1 MHEDFHPALLIPLSA
16 IALPMVLVPII
27 LAMKQVQR
35 KRECEHM
42 ERMKSLEL
50 GRPLPFTQAWP
61 ALAAIAIGA
70 IMPVG
75 VFVVALIASTQSEG
89 HAEAFF
95 APAAFVSVCGVWAGG
110 GLARR
115 LFAYGSS
122 TANGSND
129 KHAIDPEA
137 FDVVGRR
144 G

>member
-1 MHEDFHPALLIPLSA
+1 MHEDFNPALLIPLA
-16 IALPMVLVPII
+16 GIALPLFLVPMIM
-27 LAMKQVQR
+27 AMKQAQR

-50 GRPLPFTQAWP
+50 GRPLPSTQAWP
-61 ALAAIAIGA
+61 ALAAIALGA

-75 VFVVALIASTQSEG
+75 VFVVALIASTQTSG

-115 LFAYGSS
+115 LFASGSS
-122 TANGSND
+122 TACGSND
-129 KHAIDPEA
+129 KHSIDPEA